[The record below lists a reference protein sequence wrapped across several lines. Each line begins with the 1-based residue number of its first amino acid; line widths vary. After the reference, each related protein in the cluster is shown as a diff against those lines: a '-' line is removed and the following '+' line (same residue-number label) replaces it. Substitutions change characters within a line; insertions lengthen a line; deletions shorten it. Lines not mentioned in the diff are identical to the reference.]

1 VTEKIHK
8 KCKKPNDSES
18 TPTLRRTA
26 KRYKLPKCNH
36 LKIKYNAREAGKKGQ
51 KPPKTA
57 ATKERP
63 PKNGSKTTH
72 RKLIK

>member
-1 VTEKIHK
+1 MLELSKEPQK
-8 KCKKPNDSES
+8 KYN
-18 TPTLRRTA
+18 T
-26 KRYKLPKCNH
+26 PKCNH

-63 PKNGSKTTH
+63 PKNGSKTNH